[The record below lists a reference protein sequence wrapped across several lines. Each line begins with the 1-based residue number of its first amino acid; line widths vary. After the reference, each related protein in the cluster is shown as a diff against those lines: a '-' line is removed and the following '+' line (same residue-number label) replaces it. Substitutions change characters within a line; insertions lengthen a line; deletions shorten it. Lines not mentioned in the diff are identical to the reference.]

1 MKTMTTSTDKIQSFQ
16 TLVIAVD
23 FLEKPLNGLST
34 QRVIKAR
41 PET

>member
-1 MKTMTTSTDKIQSFQ
+1 MENHDNFNWKNP
-16 TLVIAVD
+16 VISESGPAVD

-34 QRVIKAR
+34 QRVIKAT